1 MHFDYDE
8 EQRALQEALGRFL
21 AREYDSAKRRARMAS
36 EEGFS
41 RQTWARF
48 AELGILGVSF
58 PEDVMG
64 RQGSAV
70 DTMLVMELLGRAL
83 VVEPYLSTVVL
94 CGSLLC
100 DTGNEAQRAMA
111 GSIAAGKLLMALAH
125 HEPGTRYELRRVT
138 ARARDRGNGYVLN
151 GLKSVVLGGPSADR
165 LIVSARTLGS
175 VRDEHG
181 ISLFLVERS
190 SPGLSVRSC
199 ATHDG
204 GRAAEVE
211 LADVHV
217 PEEALLGPRDGALPA
232 IERAIDRAN
241 AALCAEAVGILER
254 LNEETL
260 AYLQTRRQFGQP
272 LANFQALRHRLV
284 DMVVATEQARSM
296 AILAAIRAD
305 SRDAAERRR
314 AVSAAKA
321 YVGQAAR
328 RVGQEAVQLH
338 GGMGVVDELDVSHR
352 FRRLTMIDA
361 TFGDADHHFG
371 AFSDRLIAA

>member
-8 EQRALQEALGRFL
+8 EQRALQETLGRFL

-41 RQTWARF
+41 RQIWARF
-48 AELGILGVSF
+48 AELGILGAPF
-58 PEDVMG
+58 PEDLVG
-64 RQGSAV
+64 RRGSAV

-83 VVEPYLSTVVL
+83 AVEPYLPTVVL

-100 DTGNEAQRAMA
+100 DAGNEAQRALA
-111 GSIAAGKLLMALAH
+111 GSIATGQLLMALAH
-125 HEPGTRYELRRVT
+125 HEPGTRHELPRVAT
-138 ARARDRGNGYVLN
+138 RSRERGNGYVLN
-151 GLKSVVLGGPSADR
+151 GLKSIVLGGPAADK
-165 LIVSARTLGS
+165 LIVSARTQGS

-181 ISLFLVERS
+181 ISLFLVDRS
-190 SPGLSVRSC
+190 APGLSLRSC
-199 ATHDG
+199 PTHDG
-204 GRAAEVE
+204 SHVAEVE

-217 PEEALLGPRDGALPA
+217 PEQALLGPRDHALPR
-232 IERAIDRAN
+232 IERAIDRAI
-241 AALCAEAVGILER
+241 AALCAEAVGIMEA

-260 AYLQTRRQFGQP
+260 VYLKMRRQFGQP
-272 LANFQALRHRLV
+272 LADFQALRHRLV

-296 AILAAIRAD
+296 AILASIRAD
-305 SRDAAERRR
+305 SPDAAERRR

-321 YVGQAAR
+321 YVGQAAH

-352 FRRLTMIDA
+352 FKRLTMIDA
-361 TFGDADHHFG
+361 TFGDADHHLG
-371 AFSDRLIAA
+371 AFSDRLVAA

>member
-1 MHFDYDE
+1 
-8 EQRALQEALGRFL
+8 
-21 AREYDSAKRRARMAS
+21 
-36 EEGFS
+36 
-41 RQTWARF
+41 
-48 AELGILGVSF
+48 
-58 PEDVMG
+58 
-64 RQGSAV
+64 
-70 DTMLVMELLGRAL
+70 
-83 VVEPYLSTVVL
+83 
-94 CGSLLC
+94 
-100 DTGNEAQRAMA
+100 MA

-241 AALCAEAVGILER
+241 AALCAEAVGILQR

-296 AILAAIRAD
+296 AILASIRAD